1 MKSYCTLLLR
11 AERAGPGN
19 GRVYTITVDSTD
31 RAGNSTTSSVAVTVP
46 HDQGKASGEP
56 EPRWKPRNSKANRR
70 GWLRR

>member
-31 RAGNSTTSSVAVTVP
+31 RAGNSTTSSVAVSVP
-46 HDQGKASGEP
+46 HDQGRASGEP
-56 EPRWKPRNSKANRR
+56 EPKWNLRNSKAKRR